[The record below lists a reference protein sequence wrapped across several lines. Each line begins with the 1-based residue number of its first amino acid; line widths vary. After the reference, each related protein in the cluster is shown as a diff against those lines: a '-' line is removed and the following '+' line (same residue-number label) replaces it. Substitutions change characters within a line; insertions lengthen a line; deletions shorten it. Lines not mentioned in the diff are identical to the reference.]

1 MRFSEVEIGR
11 RPFQVKGTVSPLEPA
26 GVQTSS
32 RATNTRKALC
42 GNHFS
47 CLLQGPLLPQA
58 GAATSGTQ
66 PVPHNKTE
74 PVFAGVAV
82 RYRHSGRVSIQGV
95 GSGAPPKA
103 WRNHL
108 SSVSGIWGRGV
119 VGTDIFLALGHHKF
133 IKIKET
139 VGEFCHLCCP
149 PPHPRH
155 QQQNRSQTRC
165 EGCFKNTPRT

>member
-1 MRFSEVEIGR
+1 M
-11 RPFQVKGTVSPLEPA
+11 
-26 GVQTSS
+26 
-32 RATNTRKALC
+32 
-42 GNHFS
+42 GNNFF
-47 CLLQGPLLPQA
+47 LPPA
-58 GAATSGTQ
+58 GAAAAPGWGCHLWTQ

-82 RYRHSGRVSIQGV
+82 RYRHSGRVSVQGV
-95 GSGAPPKA
+95 GSVAPPKA

-108 SSVSGIWGRGV
+108 SSVNGIWGRGV
-119 VGTDIFLALGHHKF
+119 AGTDIFLALGHHKF

-149 PPHPRH
+149 PPPPPPR

-165 EGCFKNTPRT
+165 EGCFKNTPKDLTENAHSHASGV